1 MAGRPRCG
9 RPPRRALALTVIAVI
24 TVIIVIVNVVVVVVV
39 VVVLVVV
46 LVAVPSTGIVY
57 QLQLSNNTKIGR
69 DGAWS

>member
-24 TVIIVIVNVVVVVVV
+24 TVIIVIVNVVVVVV